1 MIYLDNNATT
11 RVAPEVLDAM
21 QPYLGQLFG
30 NPSSAH
36 ALGREMKRA
45 VEQAREQVASLIGAA
60 ETSEIV
66 FTSCGSES
74 DNWAIRGLLA
84 TRPEKKH
91 IVTTLVEHEAVR
103 NLCRLLENE
112 SYEVTWLGVDQNGE
126 LDLENLR
133 AALRPDTALVSVM
146 LANNDTGVLFPIEE
160 IGRIV
165 KENSGAAFHVDG
177 VQAVGKIPIDLK
189 TTAVDLFALSGHK
202 FHAPQGVGALYVRN
216 GISLSALIV
225 GGAQEQGRR
234 AGTSAVPNI
243 VGLGAACHLAHTD
256 DDHAA
261 IEKLR
266 NRLEDEILR
275 TIPNARLNGAADRA
289 KRLPNTSNISFE
301 YVDGQSILMHLDQAG
316 ICVSTGSACHST
328 THESSPTLRAMN
340 VPYTAAQGS
349 IRFSLGRYNTAE
361 DIDTTLR
368 VLPEIIAKLAAMSP
382 YQDELRENRMSPIGL
397 K

>member
-11 RVAPEVLDAM
+11 RIAPEVVDAM
-21 QPYLGQLFG
+21 QPYLSEFFG

-45 VEQAREQVASLIGAA
+45 VENAREQVATLIGASD
-60 ETSEIV
+60 TSEIV

-74 DNWAIRGLLA
+74 DNWAIRGVLGA
-84 TRPEKKH
+84 QPNKRH

-112 SYEVTWLGVDQNGE
+112 GYEVTWLGVDQNGE
-126 LDLENLR
+126 LDLNSLHS
-133 AALRPDTALVSVM
+133 ALRPDTALVSIM
-146 LANNDTGVLFPIEE
+146 LANNETGVLFPIDE
-160 IGRIV
+160 IGGIV
-165 KENSGAAFHVDG
+165 RRHSEAVFHVDG

-189 TTAVDLFALSGHK
+189 STAVDLFALSGHK
-202 FHAPQGVGALYVRN
+202 LHAPQGIGALYVRK
-216 GISLSALIV
+216 GVSLSPLIV

-243 VGLGAACHLAHTD
+243 VGLGAACRLASEESEHER
-256 DDHAA
+256 
-261 IEKLR
+261 IERLR
-266 NRLEDEILR
+266 NRLEDEILKN
-275 TIPNARLNGAADRA
+275 ISNSRLNGIADRS

-301 YVDGQSILMHLDQAG
+301 YVDGQSILAHLDEAG

-328 THESSPTLRAMN
+328 THESSPTLRAMD

-349 IRFSLGRYNTAE
+349 IRFSLGRYNTEAE
-361 DIDTTLR
+361 IETTLS
-368 VLPEIIAKLAAMSP
+368 VLPQIIAKLAEMSP
-382 YQDELRENRMSPIGL
+382 YQEELARLG
-397 K
+397 

>member
-21 QPYLGQLFG
+21 HPFLSDVFG

-36 ALGREMKRA
+36 TLGREMKRA
-45 VEQAREQVASLIGAA
+45 IDDSREQVATLIGASD
-60 ETSEIV
+60 TSEIV

-74 DNWAIRGLLA
+74 DNWAIRGVLA

-103 NLCRLLENE
+103 NLCRLLENDG
-112 SYEVTWLGVDQNGE
+112 YEVTWLGVDHNGE
-126 LDLENLR
+126 LDLDELR
-133 AALRPDTALVSVM
+133 AALRPDTALVSTM
-146 LANNDTGVLFPIEE
+146 LANNETGVLFPIQE

-165 KENSGAAFHVDG
+165 HENSEAAFHVDG
-177 VQAVGKIPIDLK
+177 VQAVGKIPIDLEN
-189 TTAVDLFALSGHK
+189 VDLFALSGHK
-202 FHAPQGVGALYVRN
+202 LHAPQGIGALYVRK
-216 GISLSALIV
+216 GISLSPMII
-225 GGAQEQGRR
+225 GGGQEQGRR

-243 VGLGAACHLAHTD
+243 VGLGAACRLARED
-256 DDHAA
+256 DDHAR
-261 IEKLR
+261 IERLR
-266 NRLEDEILR
+266 NRLEDEILKQ
-275 TIPNARLNGAADRA
+275 TPNARLNGAADRS

-301 YVDGQSILMHLDQAG
+301 YVDGQNILMHLDQAG

-349 IRFSLGRYNTAE
+349 IRFSLGRYNTEAE
-361 DIDTTLR
+361 IETTLS

-382 YQDELRENRMSPIGL
+382 YDKELAAL

>member
-21 QPYLGQLFG
+21 QPYLSEFFG

-36 ALGREMKRA
+36 TLGREMKRA
-45 VEQAREQVASLIGAA
+45 IEEAREQVASLLGAD

-74 DNWAIRGLLA
+74 DNWAIRGVLA
-84 TRPEKKH
+84 SAPEKKH

-103 NLCRLLENE
+103 NLCLLLESE
-112 SYEVTWLGVDQNGE
+112 GYEVTWLGVDQNGE
-126 LDLENLR
+126 LDLDSLR
-133 AALRPDTALVSVM
+133 TALRPDTALVSIM
-146 LANNDTGVLFPIEE
+146 LANNETGVLFPIEE

-165 KENSGAAFHVDG
+165 HENSQAAFHVDG
-177 VQAVGKIPIDLK
+177 VQAVGKIPISLK
-189 TTAVDLFALSGHK
+189 NVDLFAMSGHK
-202 FHAPQGVGALYVRN
+202 LHAPQGIGALYVRK
-216 GISLSALIV
+216 GISLSPMII

-243 VGLGAACHLAHTD
+243 VALGAACRLASEDNDHTSV
-256 DDHAA
+256 
-261 IEKLR
+261 EQLR
-266 NRLEDEILR
+266 NRLEDEILK
-275 TIPNARLNGAADRA
+275 TIPNTRLNGVADRA

-301 YVDGQSILMHLDQAG
+301 YVDGQNILMHLDQTG

-340 VPYTAAQGS
+340 VPFTAAQGS
-349 IRFSLGRYNTAE
+349 IRFSLGRYNTEA
-361 DIDTTLR
+361 DIETTLS

-382 YQDELRENRMSPIGL
+382 YEEELARL

>member
-21 QPYLGQLFG
+21 QPYLSKYFG

-36 ALGREMKRA
+36 TLGREMKRA
-45 VEQAREQVASLIGAA
+45 IEEAREQVAGLLGAY

-74 DNWAIRGLLA
+74 DNWAIRGVLSNA
-84 TRPEKKH
+84 PEKKH

-103 NLCRLLENE
+103 NLCRLLESE
-112 SYEVTWLGVDQNGE
+112 GYEVTWLGVDQNGE
-126 LDLENLR
+126 LDLAALR
-133 AALRPDTALVSVM
+133 AALRPDTALVSIM
-146 LANNDTGVLFPIEE
+146 LANNETGVLFPIEE

-165 KENSGAAFHVDG
+165 RENSQAAFHVDG
-177 VQAVGKIPIDLK
+177 VQAVGKIPINLK
-189 TTAVDLFALSGHK
+189 NVDLFALSGHK
-202 FHAPQGVGALYVRN
+202 LHAPQGVGALYIRN
-216 GISLSALIV
+216 GTSLSPMII

-243 VGLGAACHLAHTD
+243 VALGAACHLARD
-256 DDHAA
+256 DNDHRR
-261 IEKLR
+261 IETLR
-266 NRLEDEILR
+266 NRLEDEILSN
-275 TIPNARLNGAADRA
+275 IPNARLNGVADRS

-301 YVDGQSILMHLDQAG
+301 YVDGQNILMHLDQAG

-328 THESSPTLRAMN
+328 THESSPTLRAMS
-340 VPYTAAQGS
+340 VPFTAAQGS
-349 IRFSLGRYNTAE
+349 IRFSLGRYNTEA
-361 DIDTTLR
+361 DIETTLS

-382 YQDELRENRMSPIGL
+382 YEKELSAL

>member
-21 QPYLGQLFG
+21 QPYLSDIFG

-45 VEQAREQVASLIGAA
+45 VEQSREQVATLIGAA
-60 ETSEIV
+60 DASEIV

-74 DNWAIRGLLA
+74 DNWAIRGVLA
-84 TRPEKKH
+84 TQQQKKH
-91 IVTTLVEHEAVR
+91 IVTTRVEHEAVR
-103 NLCRLLENE
+103 NLCPLLENDG
-112 SYEVTWLGVDQNGE
+112 YEVTSLGVDTNGE
-126 LDLENLR
+126 LDLDDLR
-133 AALRPDTALVSVM
+133 GALRPDTVLVSIM
-146 LANNDTGVLFPIEE
+146 LANNETGVLFPMEE

-165 KENSGAAFHVDG
+165 REKSEAVFHVDG

-189 TTAVDLFALSGHK
+189 NTAVDLFALSGHK
-202 FHAPQGVGALYVRN
+202 LHAPQGVGALYIRK
-216 GISLSALIV
+216 GISLSQFIV
-225 GGAQEQGRR
+225 GGGQEQGRR

-243 VGLGAACHLAHTD
+243 VALGAACRLAHED
-256 DDHAA
+256 NDHER
-261 IEKLR
+261 IETLR
-266 NRLEDEILR
+266 NRLEDEILKH
-275 TIPNARLNGAADRA
+275 IPNARLNGAADRS

-340 VPYTAAQGS
+340 VPYIAAQGS
-349 IRFSLGRYNTAE
+349 IRFSLGRYNSDA
-361 DIDTTLR
+361 DIDFTLQ

-382 YQDELRENRMSPIGL
+382 YDKELSAF

>member
-21 QPYLGQLFG
+21 RPFLSDIFG

-36 ALGREMKRA
+36 TLGREMKRA
-45 VEQAREQVASLIGAA
+45 IDESREHVASLIGAA
-60 ETSEIV
+60 DTSEIV

-74 DNWAIRGLLA
+74 DNWAIRGVLA

-112 SYEVTWLGVDQNGE
+112 GSEVTWLGVDHNGE
-126 LDLENLR
+126 LDLDELR
-133 AALRPDTALVSVM
+133 AALRPDTAIVSTM
-146 LANNDTGVLFPIEE
+146 LANNETGVLFPIQE

-165 KENSGAAFHVDG
+165 HQNSGAAFHVDG
-177 VQAVGKIPIDLK
+177 VQAVGKIPISLEN
-189 TTAVDLFALSGHK
+189 VDLFALSGHK
-202 FHAPQGVGALYVRN
+202 LHAPQGIGALYVRQ
-216 GISLSALIV
+216 GVSLSPMII
-225 GGAQEQGRR
+225 GGGQEQGRR

-243 VGLGAACHLAHTD
+243 VGLGAACRLARED
-256 DDHAA
+256 DDHSR
-261 IEKLR
+261 IERLR
-266 NRLEDEILR
+266 NRLEDEILKQ
-275 TIPNARLNGAADRA
+275 IPNARLNGVADRS

-301 YVDGQSILMHLDQAG
+301 YVDGQNILMHLDQAG

-349 IRFSLGRYNTAE
+349 IRFSLGRYNTDAE
-361 DIDTTLR
+361 IETTLS

-382 YQDELRENRMSPIGL
+382 YDKELSAF

>member
-21 QPYLGQLFG
+21 KPYLGEFFG
-30 NPSSAH
+30 NPASAH

-60 ETSEIV
+60 NANEIA

-74 DNWAIRGLLA
+74 DNWAIRGVLGA
-84 TRPEKKH
+84 NPQKKH

-103 NLCRLLENE
+103 NLCKLVE
-112 SYEVTWLGVDQNGE
+112 SEGCEVTWLGVNGEGE
-126 LDLENLR
+126 LDLEELR
-133 AALRPDTALVSVM
+133 AALRPDTALVSIM
-146 LANNDTGVLFPIEE
+146 LANNETGVLFPIEE

-165 KENSGAAFHVDG
+165 RENSEAVFHVDG
-177 VQAVGKIPIDLK
+177 VQAVGKVPIELK
-189 TTAVDLFALSGHK
+189 KTNVDLFALSGHK
-202 FHAPQGVGALYVRN
+202 LHAPQGVGALYIRD
-216 GISLSALIV
+216 GLSLPQFIV
-225 GGAQEQGRR
+225 GGAQEHGRR

-243 VGLGAACHLAHTD
+243 VGLGAACRLAFEDNGHEQ
-256 DDHAA
+256 
-261 IEKLR
+261 IERLR
-266 NRLEDEILR
+266 NRLEDETLR
-275 TIPNARLNGAADRA
+275 SISNARLNGISDRS

-301 YVDGQSILMHLDQAG
+301 YVDGQSILMHLDEAG

-340 VPYTAAQGS
+340 VPFTAAQGS
-349 IRFSLGRYNTAE
+349 IRFSLGRYNTEAE
-361 DIDTTLR
+361 IELTLS

-382 YQDELRENRMSPIGL
+382 YEEELSKL